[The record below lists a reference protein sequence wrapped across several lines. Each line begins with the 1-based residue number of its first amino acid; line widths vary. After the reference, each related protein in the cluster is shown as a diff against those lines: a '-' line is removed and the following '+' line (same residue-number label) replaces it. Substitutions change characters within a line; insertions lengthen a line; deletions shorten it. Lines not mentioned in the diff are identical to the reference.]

1 MQISMYIYT
10 SVHVVWCVCMSC
22 TEHPLFRS
30 LYISHYV
37 KLDSISK
44 NNGRKKLITQDV
56 CDNGRE
62 LDKNEFSGIDFL
74 FLRKKKKKTESQV
87 KDLK

>member
-1 MQISMYIYT
+1 
-10 SVHVVWCVCMSC
+10 MSC
-22 TEHPLFRS
+22 TEHALFKS

-44 NNGRKKLITQDV
+44 NNGRKKLITQDG

-74 FLRKKKKKTESQV
+74 FLRKKKKKRR
-87 KDLK
+87 LKI